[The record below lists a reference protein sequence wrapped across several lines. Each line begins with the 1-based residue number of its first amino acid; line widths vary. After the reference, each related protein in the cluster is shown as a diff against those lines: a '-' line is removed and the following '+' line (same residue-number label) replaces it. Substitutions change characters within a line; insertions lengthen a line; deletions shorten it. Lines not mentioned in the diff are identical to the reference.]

1 MGPGIIPA
9 GPSGVLAAATAGLR
23 RAAAQAAEAAERVA
37 SVGTAAPGRMPIAPV
52 LEAADPGRAVV
63 DLLVARRAYEANA
76 RVATVADA
84 MAAELLSTRRAGGAS
99 GGGR

>member
-1 MGPGIIPA
+1 MGPTAIPP

-23 RAAAQAAEAAERVA
+23 RAGAQAAGAAEPVA
-37 SVGTAAPGRMPIAPV
+37 GFVNLAPGGMPTAPPI
-52 LEAADPGRAVV
+52 EASDPGRAVV

-76 RVATVADA
+76 KVVMVADA
-84 MAAELLSTRRAGGAS
+84 MAAELLSTRRAGGVS

>member
-23 RAAAQAAEAAERVA
+23 RGAVQAAEAAERVA
-37 SVGTAAPGRMPIAPV
+37 GFGTLAPGGMPTAPPI
-52 LEAADPGRAVV
+52 EAADPGRAMV

-76 RVATVADA
+76 RVVTVADA
-84 MAAELLSTRRAGGAS
+84 MAAALLATRRAGGAS